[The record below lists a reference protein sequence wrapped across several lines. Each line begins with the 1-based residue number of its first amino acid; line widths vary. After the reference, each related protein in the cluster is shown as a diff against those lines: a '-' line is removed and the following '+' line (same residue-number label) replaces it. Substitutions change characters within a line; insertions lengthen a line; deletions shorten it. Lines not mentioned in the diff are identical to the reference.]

1 MEKPIKNLTLKF
13 NNINEL
19 KILSNLSKDDGE
31 TDIKILLDINEN
43 LLTFLLK
50 DKRKVN
56 NKLINS
62 LNLEENIIID

>member
-1 MEKPIKNLTLKF
+1 MGLAKNNLF
-13 NNINEL
+13 HQR
-19 KILSNLSKDDGE
+19 LSKDDGE

-62 LNLEENIIID
+62 LNLEENIIND